1 MSIKNPYPLEEHRMF
16 KRTFLQ
22 QTEVILKFA
31 PAITDVDFRSRM
43 IPYLKAAFDL
53 DMADEADQGIN
64 HAEISS
70 DNEQKKFVFDL
81 DQARFII
88 GPDSYDTF
96 TETAI
101 PMIGMLIR
109 FIGDVARV
117 KTVENLDIVK
127 INSWPIKADDAF
139 SSFTNMIRYTFK
151 EHCVSDFLSYKFDYN
166 PRPVKLSKTA
176 KDIIT
181 EDVDLE
187 SVLSAEVVSKERV
200 NLGLVLNVSAKNIGV
215 NDILSDAITLNDII
229 YRGFIESI
237 SEDIIDFMS
246 REK

>member
-1 MSIKNPYPLEEHRMF
+1 
-16 KRTFLQ
+16 
-22 QTEVILKFA
+22 
-31 PAITDVDFRSRM
+31 
-43 IPYLKAAFDL
+43 
-53 DMADEADQGIN
+53 
-64 HAEISS
+64 
-70 DNEQKKFVFDL
+70 
-81 DQARFII
+81 
-88 GPDSYDTF
+88 
-96 TETAI
+96 
-101 PMIGMLIR
+101 MIGMLIR